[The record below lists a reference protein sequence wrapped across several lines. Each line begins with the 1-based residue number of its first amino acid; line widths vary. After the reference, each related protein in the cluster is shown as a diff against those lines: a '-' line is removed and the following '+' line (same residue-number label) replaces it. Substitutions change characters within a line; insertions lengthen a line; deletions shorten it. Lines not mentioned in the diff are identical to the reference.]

1 MLFQNDEA
9 SLKLEVVSYEF
20 PDGGMP
26 GSSDCNWLMMR
37 GTYREGDRVIVDSNS
52 CIMTQELKMMSAGLK
67 VLGAG
72 IKDSYQSELT
82 EPYFSLAV
90 EAEDGNFRVD
100 VSFALP
106 NTMEDLD
113 TAEVECVMT
122 PDELKALIADLDQAA
137 EKFPERQ

>member
-9 SLKLEVVSYEF
+9 SLKLEIVSYEF

-26 GSSDCNWLMMR
+26 GSNDCNWLMMR
-37 GTYREGDRVIVDSNS
+37 GTYREGERVIVDSNS
-52 CIMTQELKMMSAGLK
+52 CIMTQELQLMSAGLK

-72 IKDSYQSELT
+72 IKDAYESELT

-90 EAEDGNFRVD
+90 QAEDGAFKAD

-113 TAEVECVMT
+113 TAELECT
-122 PDELKALIADLDQAA
+122 LTSEELKALIADLDQAA
-137 EKFPERQ
+137 EKFPERK

>member
-9 SLKLEVVSYEF
+9 SLKLEIVSYEF

-26 GSSDCNWLMMR
+26 GSNDCNWLMMR

-52 CIMTQELKMMSAGLK
+52 CIMTQELKLMSAGLK

-72 IKDSYQSELT
+72 IRDSYESELT

-90 EAEDGNFRVD
+90 VAEDGKFKAD

-106 NTMEDLD
+106 NTMEDVD
-113 TAEVECVMT
+113 AAEMECTLT
-122 PDELKALIADLDQAA
+122 PEELKALIADLDRAS
-137 EKFPERQ
+137 EKFPDRK

>member
-1 MLFQNDEA
+1 MLFQNDGA

-26 GSSDCNWLMMR
+26 GSNDCNWLMMR

-52 CIMTQELKMMSAGLK
+52 CILTYELKMMSAGLK
-67 VLGAG
+67 VVGAG
-72 IKDSYQSELT
+72 IKDSYESELA

-90 EAEDGNFRVD
+90 VPDGENFKAD

-106 NTMEDLD
+106 NTMEDID
-113 TAEVECVMT
+113 TAEVECTLT
-122 PDELKALIADLDQAA
+122 PAELKTLIADLDQAG
-137 EKFPERQ
+137 EKFPDRK